1 MHGGSGKIAIITV
14 LIWVRNS
21 IYYNVCKVVC
31 IINFQ
36 KTESA
41 EHRSFRRYYA
51 DMLDSI
57 DDPTLLAARLYSVDL
72 LSRETRKNISDLTRR
87 QQKVSELLDAV
98 ETKIGQDTD
107 NFYEFLE
114 ALEHISMHDLC
125 GKLRSKC
132 GKSACTVI

>member
-1 MHGGSGKIAIITV
+1 M
-14 LIWVRNS
+14 
-21 IYYNVCKVVC
+21 
-31 IINFQ
+31 
-36 KTESA
+36 
-41 EHRSFRRYYA
+41 
-51 DMLDSI
+51 
-57 DDPTLLAARLYSVDL
+57 
-72 LSRETRKNISDLTRR
+72 
-87 QQKVSELLDAV
+87 SELLDAV